1 LSSSTTTNVVP
12 MCQPI
17 FEKIILFPP
26 GSAALMSFVA
36 ADFNHDNQ
44 TDISFISL
52 PESTDNEFNN
62 TEE

>member
-1 LSSSTTTNVVP
+1 